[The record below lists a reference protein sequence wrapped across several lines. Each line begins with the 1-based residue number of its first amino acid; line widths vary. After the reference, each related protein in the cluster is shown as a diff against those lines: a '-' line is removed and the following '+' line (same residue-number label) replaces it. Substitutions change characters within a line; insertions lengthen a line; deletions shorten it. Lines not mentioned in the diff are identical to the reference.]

1 FCSAQQDRKTRN
13 TPKKLT
19 QESKDRTARL
29 TEDRILAKNL
39 TMNAAYQAVTP
50 KLGLSWR
57 TARQ

>member
-1 FCSAQQDRKTRN
+1 M
-13 TPKKLT
+13 
-19 QESKDRTARL
+19 
-29 TEDRILAKNL
+29 LAKNL